1 LDKRIGNFYNN
12 PSFGFGGYCLPKDSK
27 QLLSRFKS
35 TPHHLLEA
43 IQDSNNT
50 RAKFLADKIMDR
62 KPKIVGVYKLAMK
75 QGSDNSREASI
86 FNVIKEL
93 ISRNITINM
102 FDPSIKISEVN
113 GAKLTTDFKK
123 FIEFS
128 DLIITNRLDDD
139 IKPFSDKVF
148 SRDIFSSDD

>member
-1 LDKRIGNFYNN
+1 
-12 PSFGFGGYCLPKDSK
+12 
-27 QLLSRFKS
+27 
-35 TPHHLLEA
+35 
-43 IQDSNNT
+43 
-50 RAKFLADKIMDR
+50 
-62 KPKIVGVYKLAMK
+62 MK